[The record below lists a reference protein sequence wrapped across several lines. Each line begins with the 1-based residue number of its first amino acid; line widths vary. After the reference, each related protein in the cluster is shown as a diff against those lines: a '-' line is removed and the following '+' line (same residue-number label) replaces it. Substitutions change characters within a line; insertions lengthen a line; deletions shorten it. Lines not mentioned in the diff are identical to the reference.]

1 MNAEPKVQDI
11 TNTVEDFLQNLEEG
25 VAEERGEGEKYS
37 GQVRE
42 VILFGNPLLRE
53 PSAPVPE
60 VTEDVQKLAADL
72 TATMFDYGG
81 AGIAAPQIGR
91 NLRVVVLRDNP
102 REELDDVIL
111 VRAMVNPV
119 ILSREGSFSML
130 EGCLSIPGARGT
142 VERSATVVVS
152 YLDLQGE
159 AQEKELS
166 GYQAAAVQHEL
177 DHLDGKLFVDHLS
190 AFQKSRALEKHRKV
204 MKKAYRQAKR
214 SL

>member
-1 MNAEPKVQDI
+1 
-11 TNTVEDFLQNLEEG
+11 
-25 VAEERGEGEKYS
+25 
-37 GQVRE
+37 
-42 VILFGNPLLRE
+42 
-53 PSAPVPE
+53 
-60 VTEDVQKLAADL
+60 
-72 TATMFDYGG
+72 
-81 AGIAAPQIGR
+81 
-91 NLRVVVLRDNP
+91 
-102 REELDDVIL
+102 
-111 VRAMVNPV
+111 
-119 ILSREGSFSML
+119 ML